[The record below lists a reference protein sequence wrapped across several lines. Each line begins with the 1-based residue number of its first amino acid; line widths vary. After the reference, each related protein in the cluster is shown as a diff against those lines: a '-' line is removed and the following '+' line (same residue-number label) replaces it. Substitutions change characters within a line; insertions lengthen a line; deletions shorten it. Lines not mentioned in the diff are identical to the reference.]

1 MADMLEW
8 GEKYLRDKRL
18 EFMSTDVV
26 YIMSEGTTFHVKAA
40 VGQHFYKSSSVDA
53 FTTVARSV
61 DFIIDKDK
69 LQREPKDGDMV
80 VYKGNRYSVAAPN
93 GEPVWEWSGFQQE
106 AYRVHTFCKGEDSVN
121 KVIIRTDV

>member
-40 VGQHFYKSSSVDA
+40 VGQHFYRQMTVDGLSLA
-53 FTTVARSV
+53 TRSV
-61 DFIIDKDK
+61 DFIINAE
-69 LQREPKDGDMV
+69 LMQREPKVGDTI
-80 VYKGNRYSVAAPN
+80 VYKGHRFAVTAPSR
-93 GEPVWEWSGFQQE
+93 EPAWDWSGFQHE
-106 AYRVHTFCKGEDSVN
+106 AYRVHTFCKGEDTLNRV
-121 KVIIRTDV
+121 VINPEV